1 MKTLE
6 KFDPRDVVWDRNI
19 YASQS
24 IEHSNYF
31 VRTVRATT
39 ASHVLPLIELLS
51 IADDHMNRIAE
62 NVGGIVLPHV
72 WGLISVDSM
81 PAQILSDH
89 QKRLR
94 IHPDMPDWILAAQVE
109 TISCQTS
116 LASSS
121 HEYKEIHV
129 ASVRYREQDRVEP
142 NAEEFRLC
150 DIDTRQFSIGQT
162 ISLPGNSLILHDIEP
177 LMVRV

>member
-1 MKTLE
+1 MRTLE
-6 KFDPRDVVWDRNI
+6 KFDPRDVIWDRDS
-19 YASQS
+19 YTSEASK
-24 IEHSNYF
+24 HSDYF

-39 ASHVLPLIELLS
+39 ASHVLPLSELLEL
-51 IADDHMNRIAE
+51 ADVHMSRIAV

-72 WGLISVDSM
+72 WGLIPVDSI
-81 PAQILSDH
+81 PAHTLTDQ

-94 IHPDMPDWILAAQVE
+94 VHPDMPDWILAARVE
-109 TISCQTS
+109 TISYQTS

-121 HEYKEIHV
+121 HEYREIHA
-129 ASVRYREQDRVEP
+129 ASVRYREQDRIDP
-142 NAEEFRLC
+142 SAEEFRLC

-177 LMVRV
+177 LMVRI